1 MVYLQHILQTLTAAQ
16 TSFDNGN
23 TERFGLYITYLE
35 NAVLSK
41 SVRDKI
47 EKERVSE
54 EKRLKELKLYDD
66 KNIEFRV
73 GMIVVREVMA
83 YLNDV
88 LELETEDILGSVGIS
103 EEIVPETENEEAY
116 DLYEESDEKSDE
128 DSDTDTWRY
137 DGNEEPEEEVVE

>member
-1 MVYLQHILQTLTAAQ
+1 MQHILQTLTAAQ

-41 SVRDKI
+41 NVRNKI

-54 EKRLKELKLYDD
+54 EKRLKDLKLYDE

-83 YLNDV
+83 YLNEV
-88 LELETEDILGSVGIS
+88 LELETEEIMGAVGIS

-116 DLYEESDEKSDE
+116 DLYEES
-128 DSDTDTWRY
+128 
-137 DGNEEPEEEVVE
+137 EEEAVE